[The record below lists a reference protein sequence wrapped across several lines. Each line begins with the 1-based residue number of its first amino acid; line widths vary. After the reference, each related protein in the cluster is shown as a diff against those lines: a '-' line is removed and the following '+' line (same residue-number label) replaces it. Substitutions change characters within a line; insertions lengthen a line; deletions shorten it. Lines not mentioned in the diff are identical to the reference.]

1 MPTLEERVAA
11 AREKLKT
18 LEERQKRADARK
30 KSLESKQTRKAD
42 TRRKILVGA
51 IVLARVDQGRIEE
64 AVLRGWMDEAL
75 TRADDRELFGLAVLP
90 ARPTQAHS
98 PGDRP

>member
-18 LEERQKRADARK
+18 LEERRKRADARK
-30 KSLESKQTRKAD
+30 KSIESKQARKAE

-51 IVLARVDQGRIEE
+51 VVLARVDQGRFDKE
-64 AVLRGWMDEAL
+64 LLLGMLDEAL
-75 TRADDRELFGLAVLP
+75 RRDDDRQLFDLP
-90 ARPTQAHS
+90 PAADGASAPA
-98 PGDRP
+98 D